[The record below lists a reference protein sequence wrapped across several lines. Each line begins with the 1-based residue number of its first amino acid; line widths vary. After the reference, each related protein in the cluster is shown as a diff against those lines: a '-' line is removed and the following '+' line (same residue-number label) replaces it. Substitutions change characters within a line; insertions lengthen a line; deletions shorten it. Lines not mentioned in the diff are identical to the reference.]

1 MTLKINNIE
10 CSIKTVPLKRP
21 FITALHKVTKIQG
34 LKVTIKLS
42 DGQIVI
48 GTATPNE
55 KVTGDT
61 LDGSFN
67 VSL

>member
-1 MTLKINNIE
+1 MSTYITDID
-10 CSIKTVPLKRP
+10 CGFKTVPLKRP

-42 DGQIVI
+42 DGQIGI

-55 KVTGDT
+55 KVTGDNQMA
-61 LDGSFN
+61 L
-67 VSL
+67 

>member
-1 MTLKINNIE
+1 MTLKISNIE

-42 DGQIVI
+42 DGQIGI
-48 GTATPNE
+48 GDR
-55 KVTGDT
+55 KSV
-61 LDGSFN
+61 
-67 VSL
+67 V